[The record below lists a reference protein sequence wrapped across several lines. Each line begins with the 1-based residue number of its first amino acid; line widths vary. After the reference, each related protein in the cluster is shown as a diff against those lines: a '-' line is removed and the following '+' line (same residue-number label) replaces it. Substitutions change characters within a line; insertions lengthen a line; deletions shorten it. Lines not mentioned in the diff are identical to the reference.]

1 MKHKLLSFILLLSA
15 LVAGTGSVWAADI
28 TLTQSSLKL
37 GGGYPASATEITIDG
52 ITYVYAALMK
62 SSTNIQA
69 QATNGLI
76 YNKTAFPRNIKSVA
90 ITHSGT
96 ARSTTIL
103 GSTDGKEWTSVK
115 TGSGTITGDFSNKGY
130 KFFKITRGSN
140 AAYWTK
146 IEITFEAVAITS
158 ITMDATASVAVGG
171 NVTLTP
177 TVSPANTSETVMWE
191 SDNTDI
197 ATVSNG
203 VVTGVAVGSTT
214 IRAKSPSN
222 GSIKAECTVTVTAPI
237 AVTDVTLDKTS
248 VMMEAGDA
256 ETLTATISPAD
267 ATNKAVTWES
277 SDEDVATVVDGV
289 VTAVG
294 VGSAT
299 ITVKSVADDTK
310 TATCAVTVKPTAV
323 SSVSLNRA
331 TALLM
336 VGKYLTLTAT
346 VSPTNATD
354 KTVNWESDNTGVATV
369 SSAGV
374 VTAIALG
381 TATITAKSNADETIS
396 AACVVTVSD
405 GAIDLRTTGEGI
417 TFGSWNQDMLG
428 NSYGDRDCEIVGSDG
443 NSYTWKEVDGYYNND
458 GWQIKVTTGKV
469 TSPTIKS
476 NHGFTIRTTKKT
488 NNVIISDGTNRG
500 TNSLTT
506 TKTSTTITI
515 QGDGTYAVFTGI
527 TITPLKTPISTDVTI
542 TDPGTLA
549 KDGTGTFAATST
561 DADDC
566 TKTWTSS
573 NSSVIEITNASTGAY
588 TAVGRGTATITCT
601 ITPVDTENYGM
612 VSAKRNVS
620 VSAPVAVTAND
631 VDMTYGDA
639 AKAIGAEVSD
649 GYAGTLTYES
659 ANTSVATVDASG
671 EVTAVA
677 VGSTTITITAPADA
691 ENLYTAGSPVVIS
704 VTVNAPSG
712 LTEFP
717 VGDAVQLYKRIETK
731 GTGLPAGWT
740 TDAGNLWHYDVN
752 YGAVAG
758 GKQTG
763 NGVQDTN
770 YDMVTEDFD
779 LSGYCEPFV
788 YFSHVGNKISSNK
801 ATVCKLFV
809 QEGSETPV
817 ELTIPTWFGGTN
829 WTFVNSG
836 NIDLSDYAGKTVH
849 FIFRY
854 TPSGTNANGTWE
866 VKDFTIKAYN
876 IPSANVTLN
885 KYGYATYCSV
895 NPIDFT
901 NTTGYTAWR
910 VSNITKEGV
919 ITFTKIADKI
929 KGGQGVVLY
938 NKDADGVN
946 TSDVTVT
953 FDNGTTVF
961 DSNENKLV
969 GTLAPTNVEAGT
981 AYGLSGNRFVVNKV
995 SGNISAGKA
1004 YIEASSIPTGTGVK
1018 DFTLV
1023 FEDETTG
1030 ITETRTATREEIE
1043 AIFNLAGQRMSRMHK
1058 GVNIVNGKKILVK

>member
-15 LVAGTGSVWAADI
+15 LIAGTGSVWAADI
-28 TLTQSSLKL
+28 TLTQSSLEL
-37 GGGYPASATEITIDG
+37 GGTYPASATEITIDG

-323 SSVSLNRA
+323 SGVSLNKT

>member
-15 LVAGTGSVWAADI
+15 LVAGTGSVWAEDEVYKTALFGASYNENNQNY
-28 TLTQSSLKL
+28 TSSF
-37 GGGYPASATEITIDG
+37 D
-52 ITYVYAALMK
+52 
-62 SSTNIQA
+62 
-69 QATNGLI
+69 ATNSGFVVTATNFNN
-76 YNKTAFPRNIKSVA
+76 NKN
-90 ITHSGT
+90 G
-96 ARSTTIL
+96 
-103 GSTDGKEWTSVK
+103 WTSGGLGQIK
-115 TGSGTITGDFSNKGY
+115 CGRSG
-130 KFFKITRGSN
+130 
-140 AAYWTK
+140 
-146 IEITFEAVAITS
+146 
-158 ITMDATASVAVGG
+158 TASVATIITKSAIDRAITKVLVKIDAITTAKVNSIKLYTSSNGTTWTEAGTFTKATG
-171 NVTLTP
+171 NQSVALS
-177 TVSPANTSETVMWE
+177 SPAANLYYKVQFDCASG
-191 SDNTDI
+191 S
-197 ATVSNG
+197 SNG
-203 VVTGVAVGSTT
+203 LVTISKVEYYKEKATGHDAVTGV
-214 IRAKSPSN
+214 
-222 GSIKAECTVTVTAPI
+222 
-237 AVTDVTLDKTS
+237 
-248 VMMEAGDA
+248 
-256 ETLTATISPAD
+256 
-267 ATNKAVTWES
+267 
-277 SDEDVATVVDGV
+277 
-289 VTAVG
+289 
-294 VGSAT
+294 
-299 ITVKSVADDTK
+299 
-310 TATCAVTVKPTAV
+310 
-323 SSVSLNRA
+323 SLNKT
-331 TALLM
+331 TASLM
-336 VGKYLTLTAT
+336 VGKKLTLTAT
-346 VSPTNATD
+346 VLPSTATD
-354 KTVNWESDNTGVATV
+354 MTVTWSSSNEGVATV

-405 GAIDLRTTGEGI
+405 GAIDLRTTGEI
-417 TFGSWNQDMLG
+417 TFGSWNQTMLG
-428 NSYGDRDCEIVGSDG
+428 GEYSSEQKDCEIVGSDG
-443 NSYTWKEVDGYYNND
+443 NSYTWKEVNGYYNND
-458 GWQIKVTTGKV
+458 GWQIKKSTGKV

-488 NNVIISDGTNRG
+488 NNVIISDGTNSG

-515 QGDGTYAVFTGI
+515 EGAGTYAVFTGI

-612 VSAKRNVS
+612 VSVKRSVS

-639 AKAIGAEVSD
+639 AKAIGAAVSAD
-649 GYAGTLTYES
+649 YAGTLTYES

-704 VTVNAPSG
+704 VTVNAPAG

-717 VGDAVQLYKRIETK
+717 VGDAVQLYKRIETE

-779 LSGYCEPFV
+779 LSGYLEPFV

-817 ELTIPTWFGGTN
+817 ELTIPNWFGGTN

-836 NIDLSDYAGKTVH
+836 NIDLSDYAGKIVH

-910 VSNITKEGV
+910 VSEITSEGV
-919 ITFTKIADKI
+919 ITFTKITDKI

-946 TSDVTVT
+946 TSNVTVT
-953 FDNGTTVF
+953 FADGTTEF
-961 DSNENKLV
+961 DSNDNKLV
-969 GTLAPTNVEAGT
+969 GTLAPTYVEAGT
-981 AYGLSGNRFVVNKV
+981 AYGLSGNKFVVNNG

-1004 YIEASSIPTGTGVK
+1004 YIEALSIPTGVK

-1030 ITETRTATREEIE
+1030 ITETRTATREEME

>member
-1 MKHKLLSFILLLSA
+1 M
-15 LVAGTGSVWAADI
+15 WAADI

-37 GGGYPASATEITIDG
+37 GGSYPASATEITIDG

-69 QATNGLI
+69 RANNGLI

-96 ARSTTIL
+96 KRSTTIL

-203 VVTGVAVGSTT
+203 AVTGVAVGSTT

-248 VMMEAGDA
+248 VTMEAGDA

-381 TATITAKSNADETIS
+381 TATITAKSNADNTKS

-417 TFGSWNQDMLG
+417 TFGSWNQTMLG
-428 NSYGDRDCEIVGSDG
+428 DSYGNRDCEIVGSDG
-443 NSYTWKEVDGYYNND
+443 NSYTWKEVNGYYNND
-458 GWQIKVTTGKV
+458 GWQIKASTGKV

-515 QGDGTYAVFTGI
+515 EGDGAYAVFTGI

-549 KDGTGTFAATST
+549 KDGTGTFAAAST

-612 VSAKRNVS
+612 VSVERSVS

-639 AKAIGAEVSD
+639 AKAIGAAVSD

-758 GKQTG
+758 GEQT
-763 NGVQDTN
+763 GVQDTN

-779 LSGYCEPFV
+779 LSGYREPFV

-801 ATVCKLFV
+801 KTVCKLFV

-817 ELTIPTWFGGTN
+817 ELTIPNWFGGTN

-910 VSNITKEGV
+910 VSDITSEGV
-919 ITFTKIADKI
+919 ITFTKITDKI

-961 DSNENKLV
+961 TPSENKLV
-969 GTLAPTNVEAGT
+969 GTLAPTYVEDGT
-981 AYGLSGNRFVVNKV
+981 AYGLSGNKFVVNNAP
-995 SGNISAGKA
+995 GNISAGKA
-1004 YIEASSIPTGTGVK
+1004 YIEASSIPTGVK

>member
-15 LVAGTGSVWAADI
+15 LVAGTGSVWAEDEVYKTA
-28 TLTQSSLKL
+28 LF
-37 GGGYPASATEITIDG
+37 GASYNDG
-52 ITYVYAALMK
+52 NQDYK
-62 SSTNIQA
+62 SSFD
-69 QATNGLI
+69 ATNSGFVVTATNFNNNKNGWTSGGLGQ
-76 YNKTAFPRNIKSVA
+76 IKC
-90 ITHSGT
+90 G
-96 ARSTTIL
+96 R
-103 GSTDGKEWTSVK
+103 DGK
-115 TGSGTITGDFSNKGY
+115 
-130 KFFKITRGSN
+130 
-140 AAYWTK
+140 
-146 IEITFEAVAITS
+146 
-158 ITMDATASVAVGG
+158 ASVATIITKSAIDRAITKVLVKIDAITTAKVNSIKLYTSSNGTTWTEAGTFKKATG
-171 NVTLTP
+171 NQSVALT
-177 TVSPANTSETVMWE
+177 SPAANLYYKVEFNCASGK
-191 SDNTDI
+191 DNGLVTI
-197 ATVSNG
+197 SKVEYYKEKATG
-203 VVTGVAVGSTT
+203 HDAVTGV
-214 IRAKSPSN
+214 
-222 GSIKAECTVTVTAPI
+222 
-237 AVTDVTLDKTS
+237 
-248 VMMEAGDA
+248 
-256 ETLTATISPAD
+256 
-267 ATNKAVTWES
+267 
-277 SDEDVATVVDGV
+277 
-289 VTAVG
+289 
-294 VGSAT
+294 
-299 ITVKSVADDTK
+299 
-310 TATCAVTVKPTAV
+310 
-323 SSVSLNRA
+323 SLNKT

-336 VGKYLTLTAT
+336 VGKNLTLTAT
-346 VSPTNATD
+346 VLPSTATD
-354 KTVNWESDNTGVATV
+354 MTVTWSSSNEGVATV

-405 GAIDLRTTGEGI
+405 GAIDLRTTGEI

-428 NSYGDRDCEIVGSDG
+428 SSYGNRDCEIVGSDG
-443 NSYTWKEVDGYYNND
+443 NSYTWKEVNGYYNND
-458 GWQIKVTTGKV
+458 GWQIKASTGKV

-488 NNVIISDGTNRG
+488 NNVIISDGTNSE

-515 QGDGTYAVFTGI
+515 QGNGTYAVFTGI

-549 KDGTGTFAATST
+549 KDATGTFAAIST

-612 VSAKRNVS
+612 VSAKRSVS
-620 VSAPVAVTAND
+620 VSAPIAVTAND

-639 AKAIGAEVSD
+639 AKAIGAAVSD

-717 VGDAVQLYKRIETK
+717 VGDAVQLYKRIETG

-817 ELTIPTWFGGTN
+817 ELTIPNWFGGTN

-895 NPIDFT
+895 NPIDFR

-910 VSNITKEGV
+910 VSDITSEGV
-919 ITFTKIADKI
+919 ITFTKITDKI

-961 DSNENKLV
+961 TPSDNKLV
-969 GTLAPTNVEAGT
+969 GTLAPTYVEDGT
-981 AYGLSGNRFVVNKV
+981 AYGLSGNKFVVNNG

-1004 YIEASSIPTGTGVK
+1004 YIEALSIPTGVK

>member
-15 LVAGTGSVWAADI
+15 LVAGTGSVWAEDEVYKTALFGASYNENNQNY
-28 TLTQSSLKL
+28 TSSF
-37 GGGYPASATEITIDG
+37 D
-52 ITYVYAALMK
+52 
-62 SSTNIQA
+62 
-69 QATNGLI
+69 ATNSGFVVTATNFNN
-76 YNKTAFPRNIKSVA
+76 NKN
-90 ITHSGT
+90 G
-96 ARSTTIL
+96 
-103 GSTDGKEWTSVK
+103 WTSGGLGQIK
-115 TGSGTITGDFSNKGY
+115 CGRSG
-130 KFFKITRGSN
+130 
-140 AAYWTK
+140 
-146 IEITFEAVAITS
+146 
-158 ITMDATASVAVGG
+158 TASVATIITKSAIDRAITKVLVKIDAITTAKVNSIKLYTSSNGTTWTEAGTFTKATG
-171 NVTLTP
+171 NQSVALS
-177 TVSPANTSETVMWE
+177 SPAANLYYKVQFDCASG
-191 SDNTDI
+191 S
-197 ATVSNG
+197 SNG
-203 VVTGVAVGSTT
+203 LVTISKVEYYKEKATGHDAVTGV
-214 IRAKSPSN
+214 
-222 GSIKAECTVTVTAPI
+222 
-237 AVTDVTLDKTS
+237 
-248 VMMEAGDA
+248 
-256 ETLTATISPAD
+256 
-267 ATNKAVTWES
+267 
-277 SDEDVATVVDGV
+277 
-289 VTAVG
+289 
-294 VGSAT
+294 
-299 ITVKSVADDTK
+299 
-310 TATCAVTVKPTAV
+310 
-323 SSVSLNRA
+323 SLNKT
-331 TALLM
+331 TASLM
-336 VGKYLTLTAT
+336 VGKKLTLTAT
-346 VSPTNATD
+346 VLPSTATD
-354 KTVNWESDNTGVATV
+354 MTVTWSSSNEGVATV

-405 GAIDLRTTGEGI
+405 GAIDLRTTGEI
-417 TFGSWNQDMLG
+417 TFGSWDQGMLG

-458 GWQIKVTTGKV
+458 GWQIKASTGKV

-476 NHGFTIRTTKKT
+476 NHGFTISTTKKT
-488 NNVIISDGTNRG
+488 NNVIISDGTNSG

-515 QGDGTYAVFTGI
+515 EGDGKYAVFTGI

-612 VSAKRNVS
+612 VSVERSVS

-639 AKAIGAEVSD
+639 VKAIGAEVSD

-758 GKQTG
+758 GEQTG

-779 LSGYCEPFV
+779 LSGYREPFV
-788 YFSHVGNKISSNK
+788 YFSHVGNKISSNMK
-801 ATVCKLFV
+801 TVCKLFV

-817 ELTIPTWFGGTN
+817 ELTIPNWFGGTN

-910 VSNITKEGV
+910 VSDITSEGV
-919 ITFTKIADKI
+919 ITFTKITDKI

-961 DSNENKLV
+961 TPSENKLV
-969 GTLAPTNVEAGT
+969 GTLAPTYVEDGT
-981 AYGLSGNRFVVNKV
+981 AYGLSGNKFVVNNAP
-995 SGNISAGKA
+995 GNISAGKA
-1004 YIEASSIPTGTGVK
+1004 YIEASSIPTGVK

>member
-1 MKHKLLSFILLLSA
+1 MKHKLLSFILLLFA
-15 LVAGTGSVWAADI
+15 LIAGTGSVWAADEVYK
-28 TLTQSSLKL
+28 TALFGASYNAGNQTYTSSF
-37 GGGYPASATEITIDG
+37 D
-52 ITYVYAALMK
+52 
-62 SSTNIQA
+62 
-69 QATNGLI
+69 ATNSGFVV
-76 YNKTAFPRNIKSVA
+76 TATNFNNNNN
-90 ITHSGT
+90 G
-96 ARSTTIL
+96 
-103 GSTDGKEWTSVK
+103 WTSGGLGQIK
-115 TGSGTITGDFSNKGY
+115 CGRKG
-130 KFFKITRGSN
+130 
-140 AAYWTK
+140 
-146 IEITFEAVAITS
+146 
-158 ITMDATASVAVGG
+158 TASVATIITKSAIDRAITKVVVKIDAITAAKVNSIKLYTSSNNSTWTEAGTFTNATG
-171 NVTLTP
+171 DQSVALT
-177 TVSPANTSETVMWE
+177 SPAANLYYKVEFNCASGK
-191 SDNTDI
+191 DNGLVTI
-197 ATVSNG
+197 SKVEYYKEKATG
-203 VVTGVAVGSTT
+203 HDAVTGV
-214 IRAKSPSN
+214 
-222 GSIKAECTVTVTAPI
+222 
-237 AVTDVTLDKTS
+237 
-248 VMMEAGDA
+248 
-256 ETLTATISPAD
+256 
-267 ATNKAVTWES
+267 
-277 SDEDVATVVDGV
+277 
-289 VTAVG
+289 
-294 VGSAT
+294 
-299 ITVKSVADDTK
+299 
-310 TATCAVTVKPTAV
+310 
-323 SSVSLNRA
+323 SLNKT

-336 VGKYLTLTAT
+336 VGKNLTLTAT
-346 VSPTNATD
+346 VLPSTATD
-354 KTVNWESDNTGVATV
+354 MTVTWSSSNEGVATV

-374 VTAIALG
+374 VTAVALG
-381 TATITAKSNADETIS
+381 TATITAKSNADNTKS

-417 TFGSWNQDMLG
+417 TFGSWNQTMLG
-428 NSYGDRDCEIVGSDG
+428 DSYGNRDCEIVGSDG
-443 NSYTWKEVDGYYNND
+443 NSYTWKEVNGYYNND
-458 GWQIKVTTGKV
+458 GWQIKASTGKV

-515 QGDGTYAVFTGI
+515 QGDGKYAVFTGI

-549 KDGTGTFAATST
+549 KDATGTFAATST

-612 VSAKRNVS
+612 VSVKRSVS

-704 VTVNAPSG
+704 VTVKAPSG

-758 GKQTG
+758 GKPID

-779 LSGYCEPFV
+779 LSGYREPFV

-817 ELTIPTWFGGTN
+817 ELTIPNWFAGTN
-829 WTFVNSG
+829 WNFVNSG

-910 VSNITKEGV
+910 VSEITSEGA
-919 ITFTKIADKI
+919 ITFKKIKDMI

-938 NKDADGVN
+938 NKDADGMN

-953 FDNGTTVF
+953 FADGTTEF
-961 DSNENKLV
+961 TPSENKLV

-981 AYGLSGNRFVVNKV
+981 AYGLLGNKFVVNNG

-1004 YIEASSIPTGTGVK
+1004 YIKASSIPTGVK

-1030 ITETRTATREEIE
+1030 ITETRTATREEME

>member
-15 LVAGTGSVWAADI
+15 LVAGTGSVWA
-28 TLTQSSLKL
+28 
-37 GGGYPASATEITIDG
+37 E
-52 ITYVYAALMK
+52 TYDF
-62 SSTNIQA
+62 T
-69 QATNGLI
+69 
-76 YNKTAFPRNIKSVA
+76 F
-90 ITHSGT
+90 
-96 ARSTTIL
+96 STTTGSYNSSAKTNTWVSTYCTIL
-103 GSTDGKEWTSVK
+103 QAKGTGSTDPNKSYLANPRWY
-115 TGSGTITGDFSNKGY
+115 SGNY
-130 KFFKITRGSN
+130 
-140 AAYWTK
+140 
-146 IEITFEAVAITS
+146 ITFTPAENYKITS
-158 ITMDATASVAVGG
+158 IVITATGTSNTGQDMTVQTGDGSVAKTSSTVSTWTGNATNSSPLTLKMGSQCRVSKVNITYELTSSISNPVITPANGAKISGTQSVEISQAEGKDVYYTTDGTTPTETSTHYTEPFNVSASLVTGKVEVKAIAIDGSDKSEIVSAIYTDPSIQPLNVAFTFNNALFGTSYSGPVNKATIEAAGG
-171 NVTLTP
+171 NVTGTVNNVQVEYALGTGSNFYLKDSEIRVYEGNTLTFTAP
-177 TVSPANTSETVMWE
+177 TGYNITKIVFTGGTLQYNGSALSNRTWEGEENSVVFTATS
-191 SDNTDI
+191 
-197 ATVSNG
+197 
-203 VVTGVAVGSTT
+203 STT
-214 IRAKSPSN
+214 
-222 GSIKAECTVTVTAPI
+222 VYTA
-237 AVTDVTLDKTS
+237 TVTLDR
-248 VMMEAGDA
+248 A
-256 ETLTATISPAD
+256 LPL
-267 ATNKAVTWES
+267 
-277 SDEDVATVVDGV
+277 VATLGDLN
-289 VTAVG
+289 VTA
-294 VGSAT
+294 
-299 ITVKSVADDTK
+299 
-310 TATCAVTVKPTAV
+310 
-323 SSVSLNRA
+323 L
-331 TALLM
+331 
-336 VGKYLTLTAT
+336 
-346 VSPTNATD
+346 
-354 KTVNWESDNTGVATV
+354 E
-369 SSAGV
+369 
-374 VTAIALG
+374 
-381 TATITAKSNADETIS
+381 
-396 AACVVTVSD
+396 
-405 GAIDLRTTGEGI
+405 
-417 TFGSWNQDMLG
+417 
-428 NSYGDRDCEIVGSDG
+428 
-443 NSYTWKEVDGYYNND
+443 
-458 GWQIKVTTGKV
+458 
-469 TSPTIKS
+469 
-476 NHGFTIRTTKKT
+476 
-488 NNVIISDGTNRG
+488 
-500 TNSLTT
+500 
-506 TKTSTTITI
+506 
-515 QGDGTYAVFTGI
+515 
-527 TITPLKTPISTDVTI
+527 
-542 TDPGTLA
+542 
-549 KDGTGTFAATST
+549 KDATGTFTTTVTPATGLSDSDYTLGWAATPAGLT
-561 DADDC
+561 VAA
-566 TKTWTSS
+566 
-573 NSSVIEITNASTGAY
+573 NGAY
-588 TAVGRGTATITCT
+588 TAVSRGTYTVTATATST
-601 ITPVDTENYGM
+601 NPSYKDASKKYTVT
-612 VSAKRNVS
+612 
-620 VSAPVAVTAND
+620 VSAPVEVTAPN
-631 VDMTYGDA
+631 VEMTYGDA

-691 ENLYTAGSPVVIS
+691 ENLYTAGSPVAIS
-704 VTVNAPSG
+704 VTVNAPAG

-817 ELTIPTWFGGTN
+817 ELTIPNWFGGTN

-910 VSNITKEGV
+910 VSEITSEGV
-919 ITFTKIADKI
+919 ITFTKITDMI
-929 KGGQGVVLY
+929 KGGQGVVLH
-938 NKDADGVN
+938 NKDADGMN

-953 FDNGTTVF
+953 FADGTTEF
-961 DSNENKLV
+961 TPSENKLV

-1004 YIEASSIPTGTGVK
+1004 YIEASSIPAGVK

-1030 ITETRTATREEIE
+1030 ITETRTATREEVE

>member
-1 MKHKLLSFILLLSA
+1 MWAEDEVYKTALFGASYNENNQNYTSSF
-15 LVAGTGSVWAADI
+15 D
-28 TLTQSSLKL
+28 
-37 GGGYPASATEITIDG
+37 
-52 ITYVYAALMK
+52 
-62 SSTNIQA
+62 
-69 QATNGLI
+69 ATNSGFVVTATNFNN
-76 YNKTAFPRNIKSVA
+76 NKN
-90 ITHSGT
+90 G
-96 ARSTTIL
+96 
-103 GSTDGKEWTSVK
+103 WTSGGLGQIK
-115 TGSGTITGDFSNKGY
+115 CGRSG
-130 KFFKITRGSN
+130 
-140 AAYWTK
+140 
-146 IEITFEAVAITS
+146 
-158 ITMDATASVAVGG
+158 TASVATIITKSAIDRAITKVLVKIDAITTAKVNSIKLYTSSNGTTWTEAGTFTKATG
-171 NVTLTP
+171 NQSVALS
-177 TVSPANTSETVMWE
+177 SPAANLYYKVQFDCASG
-191 SDNTDI
+191 S
-197 ATVSNG
+197 SNG
-203 VVTGVAVGSTT
+203 LVTISKVEYYKEKATGHDAVTGV
-214 IRAKSPSN
+214 
-222 GSIKAECTVTVTAPI
+222 
-237 AVTDVTLDKTS
+237 
-248 VMMEAGDA
+248 
-256 ETLTATISPAD
+256 
-267 ATNKAVTWES
+267 
-277 SDEDVATVVDGV
+277 
-289 VTAVG
+289 
-294 VGSAT
+294 
-299 ITVKSVADDTK
+299 
-310 TATCAVTVKPTAV
+310 
-323 SSVSLNRA
+323 SLNKT
-331 TALLM
+331 TASLM
-336 VGKYLTLTAT
+336 VGKKLTLTAT
-346 VSPTNATD
+346 VLPSTATD
-354 KTVNWESDNTGVATV
+354 MTVTWSSSNEGVATV
-369 SSAGV
+369 TSAGV

-417 TFGSWNQDMLG
+417 TFGSWNQTMLG
-428 NSYGDRDCEIVGSDG
+428 DSYGNRDCEIVGSDG
-443 NSYTWKEVDGYYNND
+443 NSYTWKEVEGYYNND
-458 GWQIKVTTGKV
+458 GWQIKKSTGKV

-549 KDGTGTFAATST
+549 KDATGTFAAIST

-566 TKTWTSS
+566 TRTWTSS

-612 VSAKRNVS
+612 VSVERSVS

-649 GYAGTLTYES
+649 DYAGTLTYES

-691 ENLYTAGSPVVIS
+691 ENLYTAGSPVVIP

-717 VGDAVQLYKRIETK
+717 VGDAVQLYKRIETE

-779 LSGYCEPFV
+779 LSGYLEPFV

-817 ELTIPTWFGGTN
+817 ELTIPNWFGGTN

-836 NIDLSDYAGKTVH
+836 NIDLSDYAGKVVH

-946 TSDVTVT
+946 TSNVTVT
-953 FDNGTTVF
+953 FADGTTEF
-961 DSNENKLV
+961 TPSENKLV
-969 GTLAPTNVEAGT
+969 GTLAPTYVEAGT
-981 AYGLSGNRFVVNKV
+981 AYGLSGNKFVVNNG

-1004 YIEASSIPTGTGVK
+1004 YIEALSIPTGVK

>member
-1 MKHKLLSFILLLSA
+1 MWAEDEVYKTALFGASYNENNQNYTSSF
-15 LVAGTGSVWAADI
+15 D
-28 TLTQSSLKL
+28 
-37 GGGYPASATEITIDG
+37 
-52 ITYVYAALMK
+52 
-62 SSTNIQA
+62 
-69 QATNGLI
+69 ATNSGFVVTATNFNN
-76 YNKTAFPRNIKSVA
+76 NKN
-90 ITHSGT
+90 G
-96 ARSTTIL
+96 
-103 GSTDGKEWTSVK
+103 WTSGGLGQIK
-115 TGSGTITGDFSNKGY
+115 CGRSG
-130 KFFKITRGSN
+130 
-140 AAYWTK
+140 
-146 IEITFEAVAITS
+146 
-158 ITMDATASVAVGG
+158 TASVATIITKSAIDRAITKVLVKIDAITTAKVNSIKLYTSSNGTTWTEAGTFTKATG
-171 NVTLTP
+171 NQSVALS
-177 TVSPANTSETVMWE
+177 SPAANLYYKVQFDCASG
-191 SDNTDI
+191 S
-197 ATVSNG
+197 SNG
-203 VVTGVAVGSTT
+203 LVTISKVEYYKEKATGHDAVTGV
-214 IRAKSPSN
+214 
-222 GSIKAECTVTVTAPI
+222 
-237 AVTDVTLDKTS
+237 
-248 VMMEAGDA
+248 
-256 ETLTATISPAD
+256 
-267 ATNKAVTWES
+267 
-277 SDEDVATVVDGV
+277 
-289 VTAVG
+289 
-294 VGSAT
+294 
-299 ITVKSVADDTK
+299 
-310 TATCAVTVKPTAV
+310 
-323 SSVSLNRA
+323 SLNKT
-331 TALLM
+331 TASLM
-336 VGKYLTLTAT
+336 VGKKLTLTAT
-346 VSPTNATD
+346 VLPSTATD
-354 KTVNWESDNTGVATV
+354 MTVTWSSSNEGVATV

-405 GAIDLRTTGEGI
+405 GAIDLRTTGEI
-417 TFGSWNQDMLG
+417 TFGSWNQTMLG
-428 NSYGDRDCEIVGSDG
+428 GEYSSEQKDCEIVGSDG
-443 NSYTWKEVDGYYNND
+443 NSYTWKEVNGYYNND
-458 GWQIKVTTGKV
+458 GWQIKKSTGKV

-488 NNVIISDGTNRG
+488 NNVIISDGTNSG

-515 QGDGTYAVFTGI
+515 EGAGTYAVFTGI

-612 VSAKRNVS
+612 VSVKRSVS

-639 AKAIGAEVSD
+639 AKAIGAAVSAD
-649 GYAGTLTYES
+649 YAGTLTYES

-704 VTVNAPSG
+704 VTVNAPAG

-717 VGDAVQLYKRIETK
+717 VGDAVQLYKRIETE

-779 LSGYCEPFV
+779 LSGYLEPFV

-817 ELTIPTWFGGTN
+817 ELTIPNWFGGTN

-836 NIDLSDYAGKTVH
+836 NIDLSDYAGKIVH

-910 VSNITKEGV
+910 VSEITSEGV
-919 ITFTKIADKI
+919 ITFTKITDKI

-946 TSDVTVT
+946 TSNVTVT
-953 FDNGTTVF
+953 FADGTTEF
-961 DSNENKLV
+961 DSNDNKLV
-969 GTLAPTNVEAGT
+969 GTLAPTYVEAGT
-981 AYGLSGNRFVVNKV
+981 AYGLSGNKFVVNNG

-1004 YIEASSIPTGTGVK
+1004 YIEALSIPTGVK

-1030 ITETRTATREEIE
+1030 ITETRTATREEME